1 MCVCACNI
9 HIHIYLHRRMEIRNP
24 STTPGWSHVIYDY
37 GKNEGVGVACT
48 NVIDNNHIVDAAKIN
63 QELHPAIP
71 KPRCCL
77 WNGRPRPMLQLK
89 TVQTGNVEEHHGV
102 CSIDCQYKGWC
113 AYGQCRHVRCD
124 IVY

>member
-63 QELHPAIP
+63 QELHPDIP
-71 KPRCCL
+71 RPRCCL
-77 WNGRPRPMLQLK
+77 WSGRLFRLEMLKSTMECVALIVNTK
-89 TVQTGNVEEHHGV
+89 VGVHMDSVGMSVVTLFINV
-102 CSIDCQYKGWC
+102 CPS
-113 AYGQCRHVRCD
+113 
-124 IVY
+124 